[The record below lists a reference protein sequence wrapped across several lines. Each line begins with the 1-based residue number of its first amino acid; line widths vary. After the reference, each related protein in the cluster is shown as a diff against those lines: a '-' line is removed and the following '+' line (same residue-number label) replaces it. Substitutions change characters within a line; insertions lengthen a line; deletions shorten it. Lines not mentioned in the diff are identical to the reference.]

1 MERDDTNNIIYLHT
15 HTQTH
20 IVKDLSS
27 NTSYLEYLKL
37 FAIVGK
43 SAGLTWF
50 ITSGKEV
57 HFINSLRGFLDSPK
71 SLGVLRAFPKC
82 CHGDFHYDAC
92 DTAAP
97 VSSGIHALIF
107 LLQVIPNIL
116 QHTRFMI
123 GVLTFSP

>member
-1 MERDDTNNIIYLHT
+1 MIQIILYIYT

-43 SAGLTWF
+43 LAGLTWF

-57 HFINSLRGFLDSPK
+57 HFINS
-71 SLGVLRAFPKC
+71 
-82 CHGDFHYDAC
+82 
-92 DTAAP
+92 
-97 VSSGIHALIF
+97 
-107 LLQVIPNIL
+107 
-116 QHTRFMI
+116 
-123 GVLTFSP
+123 

>member
-1 MERDDTNNIIYLHT
+1 MIQIILYIYT

-57 HFINSLRGFLDSPK
+57 HFINS
-71 SLGVLRAFPKC
+71 
-82 CHGDFHYDAC
+82 
-92 DTAAP
+92 
-97 VSSGIHALIF
+97 
-107 LLQVIPNIL
+107 
-116 QHTRFMI
+116 
-123 GVLTFSP
+123 